1 MPLEKSLSGKS
12 QDPSEN
18 SKPQSN
24 LSKNGDE
31 IAYDFYLTLAALYDT
46 QDIQCPQH
54 LTIYESPKYK
64 KQDEKRAVQ

>member
-1 MPLEKSLSGKS
+1 MPQVRNLSGTSK
-12 QDPSEN
+12 DPSGN
-18 SKPQSN
+18 SKLQSN

-46 QDIQCPQH
+46 QDIQCPEH

-64 KQDEKRAVQ
+64 QQDEDPAVQ